1 MEKNAPL
8 HGGTR
13 LGAGLWALVACL
25 ILIGPVM
32 VLMALYGSFERP
44 EQLHPELTENLTWG
58 YYRFSIWAGVNL
70 RNLLSVLM
78 GVALIVGRERGIIK
92 WTVWAVWV
100 LYPGYILFQEFLLP
114 MLLFDAPYVDRG
126 AAMLHLGVA
135 LAFAAAVSIY
145 LLRSRHVADLYCS
158 K

>member
-1 MEKNAPL
+1 MTSSGT
-8 HGGTR
+8 GGTR
-13 LGAGLWALVACL
+13 GLGAGLWALIACL
-25 ILIGPVM
+25 ILIGPVL
-32 VLMALYGSFERP
+32 VLMALYGSFEKP

-78 GVALIVGRERGIIK
+78 GVALIVGRERSIVK
-92 WTVWAVWV
+92 WTLWALWV

-114 MLLFDAPYVDRG
+114 ALLFHAPYVDRHE
-126 AAMLHLGVA
+126 AAKHLIVA
-135 LAFAAAVSIY
+135 FIFATTASIY